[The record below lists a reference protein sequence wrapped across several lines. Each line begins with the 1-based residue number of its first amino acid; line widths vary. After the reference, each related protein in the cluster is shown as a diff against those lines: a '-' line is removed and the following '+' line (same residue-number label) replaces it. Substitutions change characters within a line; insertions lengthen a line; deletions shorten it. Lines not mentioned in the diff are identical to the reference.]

1 MGKGLDALLDL
12 YNKEGEELATTH
24 ARLLLDL
31 RNRPRTQRYG
41 HHTSFEKDFAGLP
54 SIDVMRTE
62 DHS

>member
-31 RNRPRTQRYG
+31 RNRPHTQRYG
-41 HHTSFEKDFAGLP
+41 HHTSFEKGCFYRVAFHRRNG
-54 SIDVMRTE
+54 
-62 DHS
+62 H